1 MTVGDTAAVVRE
13 DTDIPQR
20 IESSAATSDRS
31 RITVRKVLKAL
42 GSPRS
47 TAALLK
53 AQLSIR
59 GKARVSLSVRLYGGI
74 RLKGR
79 GAVNLGHGVTLT
91 GDIVPIE
98 FVSHKDA
105 CISIG
110 DDTFINYGS
119 SISAYK
125 HVRIG
130 RHCFLGHYTLMVDR
144 NEHGVERREATP
156 SPAQITIEDHVWIGS
171 RVVILPGVSI
181 GHHSVIGAGSVVTRD
196 IPANCLAVGSPARV
210 VRKFVA

>member
-1 MTVGDTAAVVRE
+1 MA
-13 DTDIPQR
+13 DISRDDRGNPQGS
-20 IESSAATSDRS
+20 ESSALNDDGS
-31 RITVRKVLKAL
+31 RITLRKILRAL
-42 GSPRS
+42 RSPRS
-47 TAALLK
+47 TAALFN
-53 AQLSIR
+53 AQFNIR
-59 GKARVSLSVRLYGGI
+59 GRARVPLSVRLYGRI
-74 RLKGR
+74 RLKGH
-79 GAVNLGHGVTLT
+79 GAVNFGHGVTLT

-105 CISIG
+105 RISIG
-110 DDTFINYGS
+110 DHTFINYGS
-119 SISAYK
+119 SISAYE
-125 HVRIG
+125 HVKIG